1 MVIEFKPEPFTDF
14 NRQENRSAMEE
25 ALKKVGA
32 QLGRE
37 IPNLVDGEECR
48 SSEKFNSINPSEKDQ
63 VIAVHQRS
71 SAVDADR
78 AVRAAYAA
86 FPRWSAIPPEER
98 AAVLFRAAH
107 MARKRRLDLAAW
119 QVYEVGKNWVEADA
133 DVAEAIDYME
143 FYAREMLR
151 YSERQPLT
159 PIPGEVNDLVYLP
172 LGVVAVIPPWNF
184 PFAILAGMSLA
195 ALVTGNTVVIKPSSD
210 SPSIGYQFVKLMLE
224 AGVAPGAI
232 NFVTGSGATVGTSLV
247 EHPLTRMV
255 AFTGSMEAG
264 IEINQRAA
272 VVRAG
277 QIWLKRVIAEMGG
290 KDAIVV
296 DSEADLEDAANAVVA
311 SAYGFQGQKCSACS
325 RLIVDSAVAQDLTE
339 RVVEKTRALKI
350 GPAMDNYPVGPV
362 INGNAE
368 KKILEYIEKGKS
380 ESTLVHGGKKL
391 DGWNGFFIVPT
402 IFTDVTPDSVMAQ
415 EEIFG
420 PVLAVI
426 RANDLDEAI
435 RIHNGTRYGL
445 TGSFFSRNREKIARA
460 KRELHCGNLYINRKC
475 TGALVGV
482 HPFGGFNMSGTDS
495 KAGGRDYLLLFMQAK
510 AISEKVG

>member
-1 MVIEFKPEPFTDF
+1 MVSEFRPELFTDF
-14 NRQENRSAMEE
+14 NRQENRQAMED
-25 ALKKVGA
+25 ALKRVGA

-37 IPNLVDGEECR
+37 IPNLVDGEESR
-48 SSEKFNSINPSEKDQ
+48 SPEKLHSLNPSDKDNVVVVAQ
-63 VIAVHQRS
+63 KA

-86 FPRWSAIPPEER
+86 FPRWSAVPPEER
-98 AAVLFRAAH
+98 AAVVFRAAH
-107 MARKRRLDLAAW
+107 IARKRRLELAAW
-119 QVYEVGKNWVEADA
+119 QVYEVGKNWAEADG

-151 YSERQPLT
+151 YTDRQPLT
-159 PIPGEVNDLVYLP
+159 PIPGEVNEQGYLP

-210 SPSIGYQFVKLMLE
+210 SPAIGYQFVRMMLE
-224 AGVAPGAI
+224 AGVPAGAI
-232 NFVTGSGATVGTSLV
+232 NYVTGPGSTVGASLV
-247 EHPLTRMV
+247 EHPFTRMV

-264 IEINQRAA
+264 CDIYERAS
-272 VVRAG
+272 VVRPG
-277 QIWLKRVIAEMGG
+277 QVWLKRVIAEMGG

-296 DSEADLEDAANAVVA
+296 DSEADLDDAAGAVVA

-325 RLIVDSAVAQDLTE
+325 RLVVDASVAKDLTD
-339 RVVEKTRALKI
+339 RVIEKTKALKI
-350 GPAMDNYPVGPV
+350 GPAMDNYAVGPV
-362 INGNAE
+362 INAGAE
-368 KKILEYIEKGKS
+368 RRILEHIEKGKS
-380 ESTLVHGGKKL
+380 ESTLAYGGKKL
-391 DGWNGFFIVPT
+391 EGWNGFFIVPT
-402 IFTDVTPDSVMAQ
+402 VFTDVAPDAVIAQ

-420 PVLAVI
+420 PVLAI
-426 RANDLDEAI
+426 LRANDLDEAI

-445 TGSFFSRNREKIARA
+445 TGSFFSRNREKITRA

-495 KAGGRDYLLLFMQAK
+495 KAGGRDYLLLFLQAK
-510 AISEKVG
+510 AISERVA